1 VKQAV
6 GNAEA
11 SMRQLLLVLIG
22 FLVLSA
28 NAAIPDDYTP
38 VVVEAPFSLRERV
51 FDLMP
56 AIESSRK
63 TGKPLF
69 IYLGAKDCP
78 PCLQYKKFLASHRS
92 ELKEAFSELVVVDI
106 RTWLRGP
113 TMYVKFDDKRLTFNQ
128 FKTLVGDTSKNLV
141 FPSFW
146 LLSPELKQIKE
157 LPSGVKDFL
166 SVDQHL
172 EILKISTR

>member
-1 VKQAV
+1 
-6 GNAEA
+6 
-11 SMRQLLLVLIG
+11 MRKILLVWIG
-22 FLVLSA
+22 SIAFSTY
-28 NAAIPDDYTP
+28 AAIPNEYTP

-56 AIESSRK
+56 AVETSRK

-78 PCLQYKKFLASHRS
+78 PCLEYKRFLSSHHA
-92 ELKEAFSELVVVDI
+92 ELNSAFSGLIVVDI

-113 TMYVKFDDKRLTFNQ
+113 AMYLKVDDKRLTFNQ
-128 FKTLVGDTSKNLV
+128 FKILVGDTSKPLV

-146 LLSPELKQIKE
+146 LLTPELKQLKQ
-157 LPSGVKDFL
+157 LPSGVKDYL
-166 SVDQHL
+166 SVNQHL
-172 EILKISTR
+172 EILKTSGP

>member
-1 VKQAV
+1 
-6 GNAEA
+6 
-11 SMRQLLLVLIG
+11 MRQLLLVLIG
-22 FLVLSA
+22 FLALSA
-28 NAAIPDDYTP
+28 KAGIPDVYSP

-56 AIESSRK
+56 AIESARK
-63 TGKPLF
+63 TGQPLF

-78 PCLQYKKFLASHRS
+78 PCIQYKNFLASHRA
-92 ELKEAFSELVVVDI
+92 ELKDAFSEVVVVDI

-113 TMYVKFDDKRLTFNQ
+113 TMYVKVDDKRLTFNQ
-128 FKTLVGDTSKNLV
+128 FKTLVGDTSKTLV

-146 LLSPELKQIKE
+146 ILSPELKQIKA

-166 SVDQHL
+166 NVNQHL
-172 EILKISTR
+172 ELLKVSTP

>member
-1 VKQAV
+1 MNQSVLNMQAT
-6 GNAEA
+6 
-11 SMRQLLLVLIG
+11 MRHLLSVLIG
-22 FLVLSA
+22 FFVLSSQ
-28 NAAIPDDYTP
+28 AAIPDDYGP

-69 IYLGAKDCP
+69 IYLGATDCP
-78 PCLQYKKFLASHRS
+78 PCLQYKRFLATHRS
-92 ELKEAFSELVVVDI
+92 ELKDAFSEFVVVDI

-113 TMYVKFDDKRLTFNQ
+113 SMYLKIGDKRLTFQQ
-128 FKTLVGDTSKNLV
+128 FKTLVGDTSKTLI

-146 LLSPELKQIKE
+146 ILSPEVKQLKQ
-157 LPSGVKDFL
+157 LPSGVTDFL
-166 SVDQHL
+166 NVSQHL
-172 EILKISTR
+172 EMLKIPVQ